1 MKNAR
6 KVIITESIVYEL
18 GKEFQDKGIID
29 HIKITYP
36 LVKVFVKGNA
46 IPVANTFL
54 QASSVIEWLADD

>member
-6 KVIITESIVYEL
+6 KVIITESIVYEV

-54 QASSVIEWLADD
+54 QVSSVIEWIDNE